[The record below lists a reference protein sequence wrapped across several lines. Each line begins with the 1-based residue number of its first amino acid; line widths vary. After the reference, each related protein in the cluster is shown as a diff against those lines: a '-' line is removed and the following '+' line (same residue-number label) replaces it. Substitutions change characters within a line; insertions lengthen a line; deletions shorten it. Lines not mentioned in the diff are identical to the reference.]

1 MLKAFLRSL
10 PDDAARREWAISCG
24 TSLGHLRNS
33 IYQPK
38 PLSAETCVLIEQK
51 SAGQV
56 RRWHLRPADWH
67 RIWPE
72 LINQPNAPIVS
83 AEHHTVLCAGV
94 QNLASASLIEMTPA
108 PAKEGVRHAA

>member
-38 PLSAETCVLIEQK
+38 PLSAATCVLIEQK

-56 RRWHLRPADWH
+56 RRWHLRPHDWH

-72 LINQPNAPIVS
+72 IITDPGAPIV
-83 AEHHTVLCAGV
+83 GV
-94 QNLASASLIEMTPA
+94 FHQSVTPDVQ
-108 PAKEGVRHAA
+108 EVRHAA

>member
-38 PLSAETCVLIEQK
+38 PLSAETCVLIEQQ

-56 RRWHLRPADWH
+56 RRWHLRPDDWH

-72 LINQPNAPIVS
+72 LITHPGAPIVGHRHQS
-83 AEHHTVLCAGV
+83 VAPDV
-94 QNLASASLIEMTPA
+94 Q
-108 PAKEGVRHAA
+108 GVRDAA